1 MDTTSLTEQV
11 VKLTKT
17 RLAILRELARGFM
30 FIVINPEAKHIGVAL
45 VGCGDKYTRIQLRT
59 TFDIFKA
66 QGWLNEI
73 QRPEFLDKSEEYR
86 ISPSGTAQLEQWI
99 NQLEKES

>member
-1 MDTTSLTEQV
+1 MDTKSLTEQV

-17 RLAILRELARGFM
+17 RLDILRELARGFM

-45 VGCGDKYTRIQLRT
+45 VGCGDKYTRIQLRS
-59 TFDIFKA
+59 TFDMFKLH
-66 QGWLNEI
+66 GLISEI

-99 NQLEKES
+99 N